1 MRYLQSAIATSFLA
15 ISVGL
20 LEILYQLK
28 VFKTYLQV
36 FLLGQTLEQQENGKQ
51 TKEAATTQPE
61 SRVKSQ
67 EEEHI

>member
-1 MRYLQSAIATSFLA
+1 MRYLQSVIATSFLA

-20 LEILYQLK
+20 LEILYRLSLFKMYLK
-28 VFKTYLQV
+28 V

-61 SRVKSQ
+61 SKAKSQ

>member
-1 MRYLQSAIATSFLA
+1 MKYLQSAIATSFLA

-20 LEILYQLK
+20 LEILYQLSL
-28 VFKTYLQV
+28 FKTYLQV

-51 TKEAATTQPE
+51 TEVEATMQPE